1 MPGCRVGAFCSVSSH
16 RENAKASAV
25 RNAAVGPASAT
36 QSADLAT
43 RQIRADVSRFFVDL
57 RRTIGTSAAGVAH
70 QLKTTASV
78 IAALESADVDR
89 LPAWPETQR
98 IVMGYAAWAGIDGRP
113 VLTALGILAREAEQR
128 RQTARQ
134 AEAVRPAV
142 NASSER
148 LRQIQAA
155 IAEGA
160 RRLPQEALNQ
170 ARERPVRTFYT
181 LSLPLALLLLLL
193 NPQGVGAAVTKPFK
207 AVITA
212 AHDMLAVSFAPHR
225 EGLRWIEVSDPRTR
239 RADRLSPAE

>member
-1 MPGCRVGAFCSVSSH
+1 M
-16 RENAKASAV
+16 
-25 RNAAVGPASAT
+25 
-36 QSADLAT
+36 AT
-43 RQIRADVSRFFVDL
+43 RQMRADVSRFFIDL
-57 RRTIGTSAAGVAH
+57 RRTIGTSAAGAAT
-70 QLKTTASV
+70 QLRTTPLV
-78 IAALESADVDR
+78 IAALESADVDQ
-89 LPAWPETQR
+89 LPPWGETQR

-128 RQTARQ
+128 RQTAQQ

-170 ARERPVRTFYT
+170 ARERPVRAFYA

-193 NPQGVGAAVTKPFK
+193 NPQGLGAAMAKPFK
-207 AVITA
+207 SVVTTV
-212 AHDMLAVSFAPHR
+212 HDVLAVNFAPRR
-225 EGLRWIEVSDPRTR
+225 EGLLWIEVNDPRTR

>member
-1 MPGCRVGAFCSVSSH
+1 MSSH
-16 RENAKASAV
+16 RDISHRDVARGRPVRSAAAASPS
-25 RNAAVGPASAT
+25 AAEA
-36 QSADLAT
+36 ADRAT

-57 RRTIGTSAAGVAH
+57 RRTIGASVPDAAR
-70 QLKTTASV
+70 QLKTPPAV
-78 IAALESADVDR
+78 IAALEAADVEH
-89 LPAWPETQR
+89 LPPWAETQR

-160 RRLPQEALNQ
+160 RRLPIEALNQ

-181 LSLPLALLLLLL
+181 LSLPLAVLLLTL
-193 NPQGVGAAVTKPFK
+193 NPQGIGGAVAKPFK
-207 AVITA
+207 SGVAAVQ
-212 AHDMLAVSFAPHR
+212 DFLAVTFAPRR

-239 RADRLSPAE
+239 RGDRLVSGE